1 MSVLYCSSLFGASFA
16 ASCKVSDVVVF
27 VTAQKDQLVAEVEG
41 VRRTS
46 IGVLPVMRKSTW
58 LCRGLGP
65 VRCLALRIAIAE
77 ARVCVRKAGGWGQM
91 PGDERDIDSREYEPW
106 LTSLLEGRDFVRLA
120 LPRDKLLE
128 GRPTGLPSRDSCH

>member
-46 IGVLPVMRKSTW
+46 IGVLPVMRKSTR

-65 VRCLALRIAIAE
+65 VARLGPAKRAGASPTAYTTRGTRARISEI
-77 ARVCVRKAGGWGQM
+77 
-91 PGDERDIDSREYEPW
+91 
-106 LTSLLEGRDFVRLA
+106 TS
-120 LPRDKLLE
+120 
-128 GRPTGLPSRDSCH
+128 